1 MFVRKISAQPRQ
13 AKSVGSGLHKPFS
26 PHTKY
31 NSFVSRPD
39 HSKQDEQVAVA
50 TASTF
55 LDVITTRAFSI
66 AKSLHVTATK
76 EVQSSLKVRVRGTV
90 VRQLSTLL
98 TAKPIDRRIPTSGS
112 VARERLRKRVKI

>member
-1 MFVRKISAQPRQ
+1 MFVWKNSTQPRQ

-39 HSKQDEQVAVA
+39 HSKPDEQVAVA
-50 TASTF
+50 TASTS

-66 AKSLHVTATK
+66 AKSSHVTTKK

-98 TAKPIDRRIPTSGS
+98 TAKLIDRRIPTSGI
-112 VARERLRKRVKI
+112 VAREHLRNRVKI